1 MNVTK
6 AINKLVKDNN
16 YSQATLAKAMGYKSP
31 ASIGNVALRCDLKV
45 SFLIE
50 ICHFLGYEIVIRP
63 TRGDNKAARTFV
75 IDELPPKPK
84 EE

>member
-16 YSQATLAKAMGYKSP
+16 HSHASLAKDMGYKSP

-50 ICHFLGYEIVIRP
+50 ICNFLGYEIVIRP
-63 TRGDNKAARTFV
+63 TRGDNKASRTFV
-75 IDELPPKPK
+75 IDELPPIK